1 MPQHLTAKN
10 LNLLVRV
17 VFQQIYEDLV
27 GFNHIKEQRAK
38 SKEHSR

>member
-17 VFQQIYEDLV
+17 VFQPINEDLV
-27 GFNHIKEQRAK
+27 GFTHIKEHCR
-38 SKEHSR
+38 

>member
-17 VFQQIYEDLV
+17 VFQRINEDLV
-27 GFNHIKEQRAK
+27 GFTHI
-38 SKEHSR
+38 KEHSR